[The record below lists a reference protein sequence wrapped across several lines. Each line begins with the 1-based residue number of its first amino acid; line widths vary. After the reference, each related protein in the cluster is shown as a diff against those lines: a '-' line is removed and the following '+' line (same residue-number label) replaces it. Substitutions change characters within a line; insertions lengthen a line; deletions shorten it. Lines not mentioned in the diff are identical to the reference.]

1 MRTNLLVHIPGSPYR
16 KHQPLQFFEY
26 TFMFVL
32 GIHLTASGLR
42 FQTACDDGIK
52 LVQLNII

>member
-1 MRTNLLVHIPGSPYR
+1 M
-16 KHQPLQFFEY
+16 
-26 TFMFVL
+26 FMFVL